1 MTEAQLIQKLT
12 ALRSLPA
19 ETEVMEFKEAKN
31 SFDFTKLGKYF
42 SALCNEANL
51 KGKQEAWLV
60 FGVENN
66 HRNIVGSL
74 FRNGNRPYLDSL
86 KGEIANKT
94 TNRITFIEI
103 YELNLPEGRVVMLQ
117 IPAAPPGFPVS
128 FEGHYYG
135 RDGEELSP
143 LNLEEIERIRRQFA
157 ISDWSAL
164 ACTATISQLDDAA
177 ITKAKVNYKIKNPR
191 IAAEVES
198 WDNTTF
204 LTKAKLLING
214 QLTRTAV
221 LLLGKA
227 EAVAQLSPLQPQIS
241 WVLYNKEK
249 VERDYQHFDPPYIL
263 AVDEVFAKIRN
274 LKYRYLKDGT
284 LFPDEVDQYDP
295 QNVKE
300 ALSNCIAHMDYTLG
314 GRISVAENEDGYI
327 SFANPGSFLPGSI
340 KEVIESEEPPSFYRN
355 TLLAKTMESFNMI
368 DSIGSGI
375 KRMFRVQRERFFPMP
390 DYDFSGN
397 KVKITLTGK
406 VLDVDYARVLARNP
420 ELSLDEI
427 ILLDKVQKR
436 KPLLETELKSLRSK
450 GLIEGKKPNIIVSAK
465 VAQTTGQKA
474 TYTRNKAF
482 TKQQYFDWIIQGIKD
497 HGSLSRQDI
506 EGLLMAKLSDL
517 YDSKQKKNK
526 ITNLISELRMKGII
540 RNDGTDLN
548 SKWVLVN
555 P

>member
-1 MTEAQLIQKLT
+1 
-12 ALRSLPA
+12 
-19 ETEVMEFKEAKN
+19 
-31 SFDFTKLGKYF
+31 
-42 SALCNEANL
+42 
-51 KGKQEAWLV
+51 
-60 FGVENN
+60 
-66 HRNIVGSL
+66 
-74 FRNGNRPYLDSL
+74 
-86 KGEIANKT
+86 
-94 TNRITFIEI
+94 
-103 YELNLPEGRVVMLQ
+103 
-117 IPAAPPGFPVS
+117 
-128 FEGHYYG
+128 
-135 RDGEELSP
+135 
-143 LNLEEIERIRRQFA
+143 
-157 ISDWSAL
+157 
-164 ACTATISQLDDAA
+164 
-177 ITKAKVNYKIKNPR
+177 
-191 IAAEVES
+191 
-198 WDNTTF
+198 
-204 LTKAKLLING
+204 
-214 QLTRTAV
+214 
-221 LLLGKA
+221 
-227 EAVAQLSPLQPQIS
+227 
-241 WVLYNKEK
+241 
-249 VERDYQHFDPPYIL
+249 
-263 AVDEVFAKIRN
+263 
-274 LKYRYLKDGT
+274 
-284 LFPDEVDQYDP
+284 
-295 QNVKE
+295 
-300 ALSNCIAHMDYTLG
+300 
-314 GRISVAENEDGYI
+314 
-327 SFANPGSFLPGSI
+327 
-340 KEVIESEEPPSFYRN
+340 
-355 TLLAKTMESFNMI
+355 MI